1 MKRIII
7 NGLIAFSLVMLTSRT
22 VEAQGTTTF
31 LSNLGQ
37 ASSGGVSVGSDSW
50 YAADFITGNN
60 PGGYALNS
68 IQLAM
73 ADSSGNPSGLTVM
86 VYSSVAGIAVFPGSS
101 VGNLSGS
108 ANPTIS
114 GTYTYTPASSLALLA
129 NTAYFIVLTGGTT
142 VANGAYDWS
151 VTSDP
156 SPGYTGYHWGGETFF
171 ADSSDGSHWNYT
183 AADYGQFALTATPT
197 PEPGVISLFALGGLL
212 VAFQRHKTR
221 SV

>member
-1 MKRIII
+1 MNKTLIRGVIIL
-7 NGLIAFSLVMLTSRT
+7 GLGLFAPQILP
-22 VEAQGTTTF
+22 AQGSTTF
-31 LSNLGQ
+31 LSNLAQTLTGS
-37 ASSGGVSVGSDSW
+37 AAVGSDSW

-101 VGNLSGS
+101 VGTLSGS

-156 SPGYTGYHWGGETFF
+156 SPGYTSYHWGGETFF
-171 ADSSDGSHWNYT
+171 ADSSDGSHWSYT
-183 AADYGQFALTATPT
+183 PANYGQFALTATPT
-197 PEPGVISLFALGGLL
+197 PEPCVISLFALGGLL
-212 VAFQRHKTR
+212 IALQRRKTR